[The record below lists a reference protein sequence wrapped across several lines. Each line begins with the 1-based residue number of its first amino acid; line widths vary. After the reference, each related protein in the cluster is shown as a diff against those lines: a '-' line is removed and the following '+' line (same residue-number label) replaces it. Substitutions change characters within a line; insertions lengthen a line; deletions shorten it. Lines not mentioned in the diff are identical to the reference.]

1 MSEIISIS
9 FNYKINLIAIEVD
22 SILPL
27 FLPVEG
33 FTMED
38 FYFFISIFQEGAGGT
53 EEFLIVLRH

>member
-38 FYFFISIFQEGAGGT
+38 FHFFISIFQEGAGARRN
-53 EEFLIVLRH
+53 F